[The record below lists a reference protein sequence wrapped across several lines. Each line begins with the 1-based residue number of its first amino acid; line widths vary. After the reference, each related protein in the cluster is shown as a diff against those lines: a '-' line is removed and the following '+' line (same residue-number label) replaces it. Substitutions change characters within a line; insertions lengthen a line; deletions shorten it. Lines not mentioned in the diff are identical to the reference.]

1 MIRAAAAATA
11 LALIAAGC
19 HSYTRI
25 EGSTVGDSHLRP
37 IPGQRR
43 ALPPTVEVTSA
54 GALRFVEPLVCA
66 NQVVVEQ
73 STYTT
78 VDKKP
83 NVATL
88 VLGLIGLSVG
98 GVALAIGLADHDPVS
113 APATWLGA
121 VGVVGG
127 GPLFVGP
134 LLGNGRHHE
143 PGADTELVHGVRQ
156 VACGNRP
163 LGERHVMVRAG
174 SLQMV
179 GTLDER
185 GRLDVSPFT
194 FVDAFALHRFPGLP
208 IDAQLIDADGKS
220 ESVQATLSASALAAG
235 RDGYLASIGVDGRV
249 EKLDKVPSVTL
260 RKIRVARVR
269 NGDEQELEITV
280 ELDNGGPG
288 DAWGV
293 RAVTSS
299 PDAQLDGR
307 VLYVGHLPAHQRAS
321 ASLKVHVGVGAI
333 RDVDDGGLSVV
344 ALDAHDTTAN
354 VPVRFRGPVLD
365 EE

>member
-1 MIRAAAAATA
+1 M
-11 LALIAAGC
+11 
-19 HSYTRI
+19 
-25 EGSTVGDSHLRP
+25 
-37 IPGQRR
+37 
-43 ALPPTVEVTSA
+43 
-54 GALRFVEPLVCA
+54 VCA
-66 NQVVVEQ
+66 NQEVVDH

-78 VDKKP
+78 VDKRP

-98 GVALAIGLADHDPVS
+98 GVALAIGLSDRAPAS
-113 APATWLGA
+113 APATWLGT

-127 GPLFVGP
+127 APLFVGP
-134 LLGNGRHHE
+134 LLGNGSHRE
-143 PGADTELVHGVRQ
+143 PGRDTELVHGVRQ

-163 LGERHVMVRAG
+163 LGQRHVMVRAG
-174 SLQMV
+174 SLQLV
-179 GTLDER
+179 GSLDER

-208 IDAQLIDADGKS
+208 IDAQLIDADGNS
-220 ESVQATLSASALAAG
+220 QSVQATLSASELAAG
-235 RDGYLASIGVDGRV
+235 RDGYLASIGVNGRV

-260 RKIRVARVR
+260 RRIGVTRVR
-269 NGDEQELEITV
+269 EGDEQALEITV

-307 VLYVGHLPAHQRAS
+307 VLYVGHLPAHQQAS
-321 ASLKVHVGVGAI
+321 ASLKVHVGVGAV

-354 VPVRFRGPVLD
+354 VPVRFRGPVV
-365 EE
+365 EGE